1 MKYQMLVLD
10 IDGTLTNS
18 EKKVTPNTRKAL
30 IGLQERGVRVVI
42 ASGRPTPGTR
52 RVAEE
57 LELARFSNFILS
69 FNGARIINC
78 GTGET
83 IYQKTVPAS
92 LIPEI
97 YRAALEHNVG
107 IISYEGDGVIAG
119 TPIDKYMEL
128 EARINQIPI
137 REIENFPEYI
147 TFPVNKCLMTGEPEH
162 LAQVEK
168 ALRGQFH
175 GVLNIYRSEPYFLEL
190 MPQNVD
196 KATSIDRLA
205 GSIGLT
211 SEQIV
216 CCGDG
221 FNDISMIEHAGLGV
235 AMRNAQEAVLE
246 KADYVTA
253 SNDEEGIVQVIERF
267 FI

>member
-1 MKYQMLVLD
+1 MEYF
-10 IDGTLTNS
+10 
-18 EKKVTPNTRKAL
+18 
-30 IGLQERGVRVVI
+30 I
-42 ASGRPTPGTR
+42 A
-52 RVAEE
+52 
-57 LELARFSNFILS
+57 
-69 FNGARIINC
+69 
-78 GTGET
+78 
-83 IYQKTVPAS
+83 K
-92 LIPEI
+92 
-97 YRAALEHNVG
+97 
-107 IISYEGDGVIAG
+107 
-119 TPIDKYMEL
+119 
-128 EARINQIPI
+128 
-137 REIENFPEYI
+137 
-147 TFPVNKCLMTGEPEH
+147 
-162 LAQVEK
+162 AQVEK

-253 SNDEEGIVQVIERF
+253 SKGDRGMLSGEAPGAL
-267 FI
+267 

>member
-1 MKYQMLVLD
+1 
-10 IDGTLTNS
+10 
-18 EKKVTPNTRKAL
+18 
-30 IGLQERGVRVVI
+30 
-42 ASGRPTPGTR
+42 
-52 RVAEE
+52 
-57 LELARFSNFILS
+57 
-69 FNGARIINC
+69 
-78 GTGET
+78 
-83 IYQKTVPAS
+83 
-92 LIPEI
+92 
-97 YRAALEHNVG
+97 
-107 IISYEGDGVIAG
+107 
-119 TPIDKYMEL
+119 MEL